1 MPYNSPNKPSLT
13 PGGYPRQTA
22 WLLVSAALLLWALSL
37 YLSAVAQMQ
46 EVPYSAFKEMIR
58 QGSFDEVTLG
68 STFIVGQTKAEAGK
82 PAKLYRSVK
91 VEDPDLIKE
100 LDAQHVRYK
109 GEAESRLGY
118 YILSW
123 LIPIGLV
130 LLAWRLIMRRMG
142 AGQGGLLSIGKSK
155 ARVYVNPDTGVTFD
169 DVAGVDEAKEELREI
184 IDFLREPEK
193 YRRLGGNIPKGVL
206 LVGPSGTG
214 KTLLAKAVAGEA
226 KVPFFSMSGSEF
238 VEMFVGVGAARVRD
252 LFAQAQEKAPCII
265 FIDELAWAET
275 PCCARFTSADR

>member
-1 MPYNSPNKPSLT
+1 MPHNSPDKPSLT

-37 YLSAVAQMQ
+37 YLSTVAQMQ

-58 QGSFDEVTLG
+58 QGNFDEVTLG
-68 STFIVGQTKAEAGK
+68 STFIVGQTRAETGK

-130 LLAWRLIMRRMG
+130 LLAWRLILRRMG

-155 ARVYVNPDTGVTFD
+155 ARVYVNQDTGVTFD

-206 LVGPSGTG
+206 LVGPPGTG

-252 LFAQAQEKAPCII
+252 LFA
-265 FIDELAWAET
+265 
-275 PCCARFTSADR
+275 